1 MLTIALMQYW
11 IELRLLHVG
20 TRHRVP
26 RSPRRFFVCV
36 ARHSAQSVFVW
47 VPEKYEY
54 FFATHVRV
62 WDGRDDQSSHRV
74 LVRMV
79 LRLCFLARPSGAH
92 PRACILRRF
101 RPSCSDRSSMI
112 GVAVITAIFQEPR
125 NELVTPRIRSRV
137 RVRIR
142 RFYLRR
148 PRNGRL
154 FELSRFI
161 MLPYLV
167 QHKSPHRLHA
177 EIKSGKEN
185 DRYNFA

>member
-11 IELRLLHVG
+11 IELHLLYVETLHD
-20 TRHRVP
+20 VP
-26 RSPRRFFVCV
+26 RFPRRFFVCV
-36 ARHSAQSVFVW
+36 GRHTAQSVFVG

-62 WDGRDDQSSHRV
+62 WDGCDDQPSHRV

-92 PRACILRRF
+92 SRACILRRF

-125 NELVTPRIRSRV
+125 NELVTPRILPPRRV
-137 RVRIR
+137 
-142 RFYLRR
+142 
-148 PRNGRL
+148 
-154 FELSRFI
+154 S
-161 MLPYLV
+161 LPC
-167 QHKSPHRLHA
+167 A
-177 EIKSGKEN
+177 ERTPAPFSC
-185 DRYNFA
+185 